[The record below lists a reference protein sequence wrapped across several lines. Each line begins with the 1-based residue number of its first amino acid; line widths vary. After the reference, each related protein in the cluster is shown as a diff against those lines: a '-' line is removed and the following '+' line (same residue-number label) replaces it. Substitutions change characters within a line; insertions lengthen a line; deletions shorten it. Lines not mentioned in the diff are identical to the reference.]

1 LRRRAAAAV
10 LALVGS
16 TLLAGPAL
24 AAPPLLKALTS
35 TDAAA
40 YAAAFNAEAAA
51 DFSAAA
57 DALAEVS
64 DKSLIGYVDFERLM
78 SPATHATYGELKA
91 WLERYGDLP
100 VADRV
105 LRLARQRKPRG
116 APDPQLAVLK
126 GDADVIPMSPA
137 TAGGQAARE
146 AYYSGDVETAWRLA
160 TQSGERWI
168 AGLSG
173 FRLKK
178 YGKAA
183 EFFRSVATDPNEN
196 EWLRAGGAYWA
207 ARALIAEGH
216 PEQAPQ
222 MLAIA
227 ARSPATFYG
236 MLAERQLGLE
246 PAADPQAYALAQ
258 AGFAPPPPAPD
269 AMIVKASYTRG
280 GAEDAVQ
287 LLRTDPRARR
297 AAALMQIG
305 RTVEAAQELKSGLLT
320 ADGDDARA
328 AWTTLAIEL
337 NTAPAAQLRA
347 RRAGFDPDD
356 YPTPQLQPAGGFTLD
371 KALVYA
377 VARQESRFD
386 PNATS
391 GVGAVG
397 IMQLMPA
404 TAAQVEGDDQLAQD
418 ASPLYDAAFNLR
430 AGQDYLRLLLD
441 RATDGDVLRAVAA
454 YNGGP
459 GALLRAEQ
467 LAGDADPLL
476 LMESLPAAETR
487 GYVEKVMA
495 SYWIYRRMFGEA
507 NRSLDALAGGA
518 PSAQLTADRPAA

>member
-1 LRRRAAAAV
+1 LRRRAAVAAV
-10 LALVGS
+10 ALVGAMA
-16 TLLAGPAL
+16 LAGPAL
-24 AAPPLLKALTS
+24 SAPSLIRALTS
-35 TDAAA
+35 QDAAA
-40 YAAAFNAEAAA
+40 YASAFSAEAAA
-51 DFSAAA
+51 DFGAAA
-57 DALAEVS
+57 DAVAAVS
-64 DKSLIGYVDFERLM
+64 DKSLMGYVEFERLM
-78 SPATHATYGELKA
+78 SPATYASYAELKS

-105 LRLARQRKPRG
+105 LRLARKRKPRG
-116 APDPQLAVLK
+116 EPDPQLAVLN
-126 GDADVIPMSPA
+126 GEADVIPMSPTNA
-137 TAGGQAARE
+137 AGQAARE
-146 AYYSGDVETAWRLA
+146 AYYSGDVQTAWRLA
-160 TQSGERWI
+160 TGSGERWI

-196 EWLRAGGAYWA
+196 EWLRAGAAYWA

-236 MLAERQLGLE
+236 LLAERQLGLE

-258 AGFAPPPPAPD
+258 AGFAPAPPAPD
-269 AMIVKASYTRG
+269 AVIIKASYSRG
-280 GAEDAVQ
+280 GAGAAAR
-287 LLRTDPRARR
+287 LLRTDSRARR

-320 ADGDDARA
+320 ADGAEARA

-337 NTAPAAQLRA
+337 NTTPAAQLRA

-356 YPTPQLQPAGGFTLD
+356 YPTPPLSPDGGFTID
-371 KALVYA
+371 RALVYA
-377 VARQESRFD
+377 VARQESRFNPD
-386 PNATS
+386 ATS

-397 IMQLMPA
+397 LMQLMPA
-404 TAAQVEGDDQLAQD
+404 TAAEVEGDRRLIRD
-418 ASPLYDAAFNLR
+418 ASRLYDPSFNLR

-459 GALLRAEQ
+459 GALLRAQQ
-467 LAGDADPLL
+467 LAGGDDPLL

-495 SYWIYRRMFGEA
+495 GYWIYRRMFGEA
-507 NRSLDALAGGA
+507 DRSLDALAGGGG
-518 PSAQLTADRPAA
+518 SALLTADRPAS